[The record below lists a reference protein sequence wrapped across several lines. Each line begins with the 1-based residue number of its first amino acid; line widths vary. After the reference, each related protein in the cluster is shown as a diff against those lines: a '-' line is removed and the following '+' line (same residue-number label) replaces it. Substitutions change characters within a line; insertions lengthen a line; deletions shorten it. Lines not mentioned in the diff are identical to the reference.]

1 MLPAVE
7 LSVPSTVEFS
17 WPAGLAMVALVV
29 ASGFFSSSETA
40 LFYLSRDELRTF
52 RAGLDGQRLVWKLLA
67 DPDRL
72 LTAVL
77 FWNLLI
83 NLAYFSVSIVLVGQL
98 AGNNPAAT
106 TLLTLSSL
114 LAIILF
120 GEVIPKSFA
129 VVFRRRLAVLLCWPL
144 AVMVRIFDPLA
155 PSFLAVT
162 RLVHRTCWPQL
173 KSEPSLVAEDL
184 EQAVENSELT
194 TEVVRQE
201 RQLLHNILDLNEIS
215 VEEVMRPRGTWAS
228 ATPPV
233 QLKNLDEA
241 ALDTGYVVLRNN
253 EDKID
258 RVIPL
263 DHRTSLATGP
273 LERLAEDVIQVPW
286 CADLAH
292 TLQRLREQFIS
303 VASVVNE
310 YGETI
315 GIVTYDDIIDTI
327 LSPEPSRARR
337 LLRKE
342 PVEEI
347 GDSRYQV
354 EALTTLRHLSRRLNL
369 DYQPD
374 PDGQVTVAGLLQE
387 QLERIPAVGDECV
400 WQGYRIRVIAA
411 AGRGQLKVLV
421 ALQND
426 LLDDL
431 PEFLEGGPR

>member
-1 MLPAVE
+1 MNLTELSLPAI
-7 LSVPSTVEFS
+7 
-17 WPAGLAMVALVV
+17 LAMVTLVL

-40 LFYLSRDELRTF
+40 LFYLSRDELRAF
-52 RAGLDGQRLVWKLLA
+52 RAGPVGQRLVWQLLA

-83 NLAYFSVSIVLVGQL
+83 NLAYFSVSIVLVSGL
-98 AGNNPAAT
+98 AGDDPAGT
-106 TLLTLSSL
+106 TLLTLLSL

-120 GEVIPKSFA
+120 GEVVPKSLA
-129 VVFRRRLAVLLCWPL
+129 VVFRRQLAVMLSWPL
-144 AVMVRIFDPLA
+144 AGMVRIFDPLA
-155 PSFLAVT
+155 PSFLAIT
-162 RLVHRTCWPQL
+162 RLIHRTCWPQL
-173 KSEPSLVAEDL
+173 EAEPSLVAEDL

-194 TEVVRQE
+194 TEVIRQE

-228 ATPPV
+228 AAPPV
-233 QLKNLDEA
+233 LLEDLDA
-241 ALDTGYVVLRNN
+241 LALDTGYVVLRNG
-253 EDKID
+253 EDSID

-263 DHRTSLATGP
+263 DYRTSLTAEP
-273 LERLAEDVIQVPW
+273 LEQHAEDVIQVPW
-286 CADLAH
+286 CAHLAH
-292 TLQRLREQFIS
+292 TLQRLREQFVS

-337 LLRKE
+337 LLQRE

-347 GDSRYQV
+347 EGGRYRV

-374 PDGQVTVAGLLQE
+374 PDGQVTVAGLLHE
-387 QLERIPAVGDECV
+387 QLERMPAVGDECL
-400 WQGYRIRVIAA
+400 WQGYRILVIEAA
-411 AGRGQLKVLV
+411 THGQLKVLV
-421 ALQND
+421 APQQD
-426 LLDDL
+426 PLDDL
-431 PEFLEGGPR
+431 PEIHEGDSR